1 MFFYLVEP
9 IGFELPTIALFAV
22 FEHFFSCCV
31 CREVILQS
39 FDGNVTVPFR
49 TSAIFPF
56 VCNRLIQ
63 AKVCLRLWKLVSLPY
78 HTLS

>member
-39 FDGNVTVPFR
+39 FDGNVTVAFR
-49 TSAIFPF
+49 CGNILVTKFISHLRHISIGLQPPNTSEGVP
-56 VCNRLIQ
+56 
-63 AKVCLRLWKLVSLPY
+63 
-78 HTLS
+78 